1 MANYY
6 DDNADLQYYLGEGL
20 DWQAVYEALEPN
32 PEASPYEDW
41 NEALATWRDVLQLV
55 GDFAAAEVAP
65 RAAAIDKAGVELVN
79 GEVAFPPELDQIME
93 GIRALDL
100 HGLCIP
106 REVGGMNCPLLLHLV
121 QSELLARAD
130 VSVMAHHG
138 FHGGIAM
145 AMMMYSLLEGSAKVD
160 RESKQLLSTRFDEQI
175 TSILSGTDWGSMDIT
190 EPGAGS
196 DMGALRS
203 VGELGEDGQ
212 WRVTGEKIFIT
223 SGHGRYHFVIA
234 RTRPAPADDPMGG
247 LKGLSLFLVETWTL
261 GDEGERIRQ
270 ATIERAEE
278 KLGHHGSA
286 TVTCRFDQTPAHLV
300 GEEGQGFKLMLL
312 LMNNARISVGFEALG
327 LCEAAVRMARDY
339 AAQRQS
345 MGKTIDRHEII
356 ADYLDEMETDIVG
369 IRALAMRAGF
379 NEELSQRQRLWLQ
392 YFHDE
397 GTDEYRRREKAVKEL
412 SWKARLV
419 TPLIKFVAAEKAVE
433 ISRRALQIMGGY
445 GYSAE
450 YGAEKL
456 LRDALVLPIY
466 EGTSQI
472 QALMATKD
480 SLLRITKSPGDF
492 LKRLGKRRWQSRFA
506 PDELERRV
514 AGVQLRALQAQR
526 HLISKIVGTKLS
538 APPAEWKRQFSS
550 WDPKTD
556 FAPALLHAEKLTVLL
571 ADAAICEELLAQA
584 RRHPERSAACAR
596 YVERAEPR
604 SRDMLHRIKATGDR
618 ILAELAGDGEQEVQ
632 P

>member
-1 MANYY
+1 MANFF

-20 DWQAVYEALEPN
+20 DWQEVYDNLELDPEQSPYTDAAEALE
-32 PEASPYEDW
+32 
-41 NEALATWRDVLQLV
+41 TWRDILQLI

-65 RAAAIDKAGVELVN
+65 RAAAIDKAGVELVD
-79 GEVAFPPELDQIME
+79 GEVRFPPELDEIME

-100 HGLCIP
+100 HGLCVP

-121 QSELLARAD
+121 QSEILARAD

-145 AMMMYSLLEGSAKVD
+145 AMMMYSLREGSAEVD
-160 RESKQLLSTRFDEQI
+160 RESKQLVSTRFDTQI
-175 TSILSGTDWGSMDIT
+175 GNILSGADWGSMDIT
-190 EPGAGS
+190 ESGAGS
-196 DMGALRS
+196 DMGALRAT
-203 VGELGEDGQ
+203 GELGEGG
-212 WRVTGEKIFIT
+212 WTVTGEKIFIT

-234 RTRPAPADDPMGG
+234 RTRPAPKDDPMGG
-247 LKGLSLFLVETWTL
+247 LKGLSLFLVETWTE
-261 GDEGERIRQ
+261 GEDGERIRQ

-286 TVTCRFDQTPAHLV
+286 TVTCRFDQTPAHLI
-300 GEEGQGFKLMLL
+300 GEEGQGFRLMLL

-339 AAQRQS
+339 ASQRES

-379 NEELSQRQRLWLQ
+379 NEELAQRQQLWLQ
-392 YFHDE
+392 YFHDP
-397 GTDEYRRREKAVKEL
+397 GTDEYERRERAVKEL

-419 TPLIKFVAAEKAVE
+419 TPLIKFIAAEKAVE
-433 ISRRALQIMGGY
+433 ISRRALQILGGY
-445 GYSAE
+445 GYSTE

-480 SLLRITKSPGDF
+480 SLLRITKAPGDF
-492 LKRLGKRRWQSRFA
+492 LKRLGHTRWVSRFGKT
-506 PDELERRV
+506 ELERGV
-514 AGVQLRALQAQR
+514 AAVQLRALQAQR
-526 HLISKIVGTKLS
+526 HLITKVVGGKLQ
-538 APPAEWKRQFSS
+538 APVGQWKRQFSS
-550 WDPKTD
+550 WDARTD
-556 FAPALLHAEKLTVLL
+556 FAPALLHAERLTVLL
-571 ADAAICEELLAQA
+571 ADAAICEELLAQSQ
-584 RRHPERSAACAR
+584 RHPGRAAACAR

-618 ILAELAGDGEQEVQ
+618 ILGELAPEGEEA
-632 P
+632 

>member
-1 MANYY
+1 MANFF
-6 DDNADLQYYLGEGL
+6 DDNADLQYYLGQGL
-20 DWQAVYEALEPN
+20 DWQAVYDNLEPDG
-32 PEASPYEDW
+32 EQSPYEGW
-41 NEALATWRDVLQLV
+41 EEAKETWRDILQLV

-65 RAAAIDKAGVELVN
+65 RAAAIDKAGVELVD
-79 GEVAFPPELDQIME
+79 GEVVFPPELEQIME
-93 GIRALDL
+93 GLRALEL

-121 QSELLARAD
+121 QSEILARAD

-138 FHGGIAM
+138 FHGGIAL
-145 AMMMYSLLEGSAKVD
+145 AMMMYSLLEGSAQVD
-160 RESKQLLSTRFDEQI
+160 RESGQLISTRFDAQI
-175 TSILSGTDWGSMDIT
+175 ATILEGTDWGSMDIT
-190 EPGAGS
+190 ESGAGS
-196 DMGALRS
+196 DMGALRCT
-203 VGELGEDGQ
+203 GELGEDG
-212 WRVTGEKIFIT
+212 WTVTGEKIFIT

-234 RTRPAPADDPMGG
+234 RTRPAPKDDPMGG
-247 LKGLSLFLVETWTL
+247 LKGLSLFLVETWSE
-261 GDEGERIRQ
+261 GPDGERIRH

-286 TVTCRFDQTPAHLV
+286 TVTCRFERTPAHLI
-300 GEEGQGFKLMLL
+300 GEEGQGFRLMLV

-339 AAQRQS
+339 ASQRQS

-379 NEELSQRQRLWLQ
+379 NEELAQRQRLWLQ
-392 YFHDE
+392 YFYDA
-397 GTDEYRRREKAVKEL
+397 GTDEYRERQAAVKEL

-419 TPLIKFVAAEKAVE
+419 TPLIKFIAAEKAVE
-433 ISRRALQIMGGY
+433 ISRKALQILGGY
-445 GYSAE
+445 GYSTE

-480 SLLRITKSPGDF
+480 SLLAITKAPGDF
-492 LKRLGKRRWQSRFA
+492 LKRLGQARWRSRFA
-506 PDELERRV
+506 TDELERRT
-514 AGVQLRALQAQR
+514 AKVQLRALQAQR
-526 HLISKIVGTKLS
+526 LLITKVVGGKLA
-538 APPAEWKRQFSS
+538 APAREWKKQFSS
-550 WDPKTD
+550 WDMRTD
-556 FAPALLHAEKLTVLL
+556 FAPALLHAERLTWLL
-571 ADAAICEELLAQA
+571 SDAAICTELLDQA
-584 RRHPERSAACAR
+584 RRHPERADACAR
-596 YVERAEPR
+596 YVERALPR

-618 ILAELAGDGEQEVQ
+618 ILADLAPEEEA
-632 P
+632 